1 MAVNEITGFLKFKD
15 ANGNVTLLKPI
26 ATIEGLDMMEAALD
40 ATVRFTKQ
48 NLSDEEKI
56 RARNNIGAM
65 SADCMPEITEYD
77 NNKLLMVQN
86 GQFVMVPSSRFVQNE
101 INITSITVTPDQAEL
116 GDQIESVVIK
126 WSVNMDPVKQY
137 FDDEEIDPTDRSK
150 TVEFDPPL
158 TANKVFP
165 LEVVDDQGESV
176 SRAVALYFKNGV
188 YYGASAIPEN
198 IDSEFILGL
207 SAPTLATS
215 RSRTITVT
223 AEEGQYI
230 WYAQPKSFGECKFT
244 VGGFEGG
251 FTLVDTIKFT
261 NGKGYTNSGGY
272 YVYRSDEIVPGT
284 TKVVIS

>member
-65 SADCMPEITEYD
+65 SADCMPEITESD

-86 GQFVMVPSSRFVQNE
+86 GQFVMIPSSRFVQNE
-101 INITSITVTPDQAEL
+101 INITSFTVTPSQAEL
-116 GDQIESVVIK
+116 GDKIESVVLK
-126 WSVNMDPVKQY
+126 WSVNMDPVKQ
-137 FDDEEIDPTDRSK
+137 FLNFKEIDSTIRSN
-150 TVEFDPPL
+150 TVVFDTPA
-158 TANKVFP
+158 TTSRAWE
-165 LEVVDDQGESV
+165 LEVIDDQGIHASKEIT
-176 SRAVALYFKNGV
+176 LTFKNGV

-261 NGKGYTNSGGY
+261 NGKDYTNSGGY
-272 YVYRSDEIVPGT
+272 HVYRSDEIVPGT

>member
-65 SADCMPEITEYD
+65 SADCMPEITESD

-86 GQFVMVPSSRFVQNE
+86 GQFVMIPSSRFVQNE

-165 LEVVDDQGESV
+165 LEV
-176 SRAVALYFKNGV
+176 
-188 YYGASAIPEN
+188 
-198 IDSEFILGL
+198 L
-207 SAPTLATS
+207 SPQS
-215 RSRTITVT
+215 YR
-223 AEEGQYI
+223 Q
-230 WYAQPKSFGECKFT
+230 
-244 VGGFEGG
+244 
-251 FTLVDTIKFT
+251 
-261 NGKGYTNSGGY
+261 GGY
-272 YVYRSDEIVPGT
+272 NEVL
-284 TKVVIS
+284 